1 MKKSIF
7 SLILTFSI
15 FSFSTAQNQ
24 ENRYQE
30 ITNPRLININK
41 LEPRSSFFSFKS
53 AKEAK
58 EASVS
63 SKGSDFILLNGLW
76 KFNFTENFDERPKTD
91 FYNINFDADSWKD
104 IKVPGNWEMQ
114 GFGVKVYTNANYDF
128 VSPGFPPYM
137 DKPNPPLVPKS
148 FNPTG
153 TYRKEFDIPQSWIGN
168 DIILSSDG
176 TKGAAYFYFNGEFLG
191 MSKDSKL
198 PARFDLTGKAKA
210 GKNVLAI
217 QIHKW
222 SDASYLEDQDFWRM
236 TGLERD
242 VYVYSRP
249 KIHIEDFFVHST
261 LDDTY
266 KNGKFSMSLST
277 AGSGNMNE
285 NYSVTYTLQDNTGKT
300 VSSETKSASANLK
313 AAFNFEKEIPNI
325 KKWSAEDPALYTL
338 SIELKDK
345 NEDVIEATA
354 IKTGFRTS
362 EIKNRQFLVNGQPVL
377 IKGVNMHEHDQFTG
391 RYVSEELMRKDF
403 ELLRKYN
410 VNTVRTCHYPQA
422 EMFYKMA
429 DEYGIYIIDEANIES
444 HGMGYNLRKGGTLAN
459 NPLFL
464 AAHLNRTK
472 NMFERDKNHPSVV
485 IWSLGNES
493 GNGYNFY
500 QTYSWIKDRDTSRPV
515 QYEQGK
521 MEWNTDIFC
530 PMYSTPQNMEK
541 YAVSEDSDRPL
552 IQCEYAHAMGNSLG
566 NFVDYWNII
575 RKYPLLQGGCI
586 WDWVDQ
592 GLADKDSDGNFFWG
606 YGGDYGPKGTP
617 SDGNFDINGVVFPDR
632 TTKPQTEE
640 MRKVYQNI
648 WFKNFDAK
656 KGTVDIYNEN
666 FFIDLSQYNFSYVI
680 KSDGK
685 ILKQGTLNVNIK
697 PQETKTISIPGITEF
712 FKFKNQILINFEAK
726 QKENTHLIPKDW
738 IVAKD
743 QFAVNEYV
751 VPDLTMKNGKPA
763 KIENTDSQITLTGN
777 SFSVVFDKVS
787 GLITSYK
794 FKGSE
799 YISEKAGLKPFFWRA
814 PIDNEYGSGLPH
826 RLKNWKEASYAD
838 LKAENLKVSDNG
850 NKVVVTCNYI
860 YPQTNTKWDVTY
872 SINNDGSVQIKNSLD
887 ASSSE
892 LPLIPRIGMRMQL
905 TNDFI
910 HAEYY
915 GRGPWENY
923 SDRKTNTFID
933 RYKTPIRD
941 NVTKYVLP
949 QENGHHT
956 DTKWLALTWKS
967 GKGLLFVTDDKFEFN
982 VSNYLLE
989 TISNGEELNNGR
1001 PRGTYPP
1008 NKHLND
1014 YKPSDKVDLFIDYR
1028 MQGVGGNNSWGAWPE
1043 EPYQIKP
1050 KSTPVS
1056 YSFTMIPLNSRKEID
1071 KL

>member
-1 MKKSIF
+1 MS
-7 SLILTFSI
+7 
-15 FSFSTAQNQ
+15 QNQ

-30 ITNPRLININK
+30 ITNPKLINMNK
-41 LEPRSSFFSFKS
+41 LDPRSSFFSFKS

-58 EASVS
+58 EASWS
-63 SKGSDFILLNGLW
+63 SKGSDFILLNGIW

-91 FYNINFDADSWKD
+91 FYNVNFDASSWKD

-114 GFGVKVYTNANYDF
+114 GFGVKVYTNSRYDF

-153 TYRKEFDIPQSWIGN
+153 TYRKEFDIPQSWIGKE
-168 DIILSSDG
+168 IILSSDG

-210 GKNVLAI
+210 GKNILAI

-242 VYVYSRP
+242 VYVYARP
-249 KIHIEDFFVHST
+249 KIHIDDFFVRST

-266 KNGKFSMSLST
+266 KNGKFSMSLSA
-277 AGSGNMNE
+277 AGSGNTDE
-285 NYSVTYTLQDNTGKT
+285 KYSVTYTLQDNTGKT
-300 VSSETKSASANLK
+300 VSTETKSAPANEK
-313 AAFNFEKEIPNI
+313 AAFNFEKEIPNV

-345 NEDVIEATA
+345 NENVIEATA

-362 EIKNRQFLVNGQPVL
+362 EIKDRQFLVNGQPVL
-377 IKGVNMHEHDQFTG
+377 VKGVNMHEHDQFTG

-444 HGMGYNLRKGGTLAN
+444 HGMGYNLRKGGSLAN
-459 NPLFL
+459 NPSFL
-464 AAHLNRTK
+464 AAHLNRTR

-500 QTYSWIKDRDTSRPV
+500 QTYNWIKDRDTSRPV

-530 PMYSTPQNMEK
+530 PMYYTPQNMEK

-592 GLADKDSDGNFFWG
+592 GLADKDSNGNFFWG

-617 SDGNFDINGVVFPDR
+617 SDGNFDINGVIFPDR

-656 KGTVDIYNEN
+656 KGMIDIYNEN
-666 FFIDLSQYNFSYVI
+666 FFVDLSPYNFSYTI
-680 KSDGK
+680 KLDGK

-697 PQETKTISIPGITEF
+697 PQETKTISIPGIT
-712 FKFKNQILINFEAK
+712 KFLNSKNQILVNFVAK
-726 QKENTHLIPKDW
+726 QKESTHLIPKDW

-743 QFAVNEYV
+743 QFVVNEYAI
-751 VPDLTMKNGKPA
+751 PNLTPKTGKPA

-814 PIDNEYGSGLPH
+814 PIDNEYGAGLPH
-826 RLKNWKEASYAD
+826 RLRNWKEASYAD
-838 LKAENLKVSDNG
+838 LKAENLKVSENG

-860 YPQTNTKWDVTY
+860 YTQTNAKWNVIY
-872 SINNDGSVQIKNSLD
+872 SVNNDGSVHVENSFD
-887 ASSSE
+887 ASASE
-892 LPLIPRIGMRMQL
+892 LPLIPRIGMRVQL
-905 TNDFI
+905 TKDFMN
-910 HAEYY
+910 AEYY

-933 RYKTPIRD
+933 RYKTPIMD

-956 DTKWLALTWKS
+956 DTKWLALTQKS
-967 GKGLLFVTDDKFEFN
+967 GKGLLFVTDTEFEFN

-989 TISNGEELNNGR
+989 TVSNGEELNNGK

-1043 EPYQIKP
+1043 EQYQIKP

-1056 YSFTMIPLNSRKEID
+1056 YSFTMIPFNSWKEID